1 MIKFDEELRKHI
13 QRAHLALKRDA
24 WRDGERAAGR
34 RQLLLLEEG
43 ADGGNAPPL
52 VFVSLVGAAS
62 QF

>member
-1 MIKFDEELRKHI
+1 MINFEQLRKHV

-43 ADGGNAPPL
+43 ADGSDASL
-52 VFVSLVGAAS
+52 ARLVGAAA
-62 QF
+62 QL